1 MINWKR
7 FLLGAKYAL
16 YAEVGLAV
24 ISYII
29 WMIVVRSNPSPYDI
43 AVFSMGTGG
52 LLFLIAGC
60 VGPGRYHRTYDL
72 ILYTPKDGSSYS
84 ESFQVNAFV
93 VDESIHSADVIVNGH
108 KVGSLTFKDFV
119 GSTIIKRKDIMETIL
134 NKIWLESGSIKS
146 NETVFSLFDYTEE
159 MTDDEIEDFNRIETS
174 EFDLPILETREKYIG
189 FLQRSLGSISLGVLL
204 VGIITMV
211 LGSIIEIL

>member
-7 FLLGAKYAL
+7 FLDGAKYSL
-16 YAEVGLAV
+16 MAEVGLSI

-29 WMIVVRSNPSPYDI
+29 WMIVVRSNPPPYYI

-52 LLFLIAGC
+52 LLLLIAGC
-60 VGPGRYHRTYDL
+60 VGPGRYHKTYDL

-93 VDESIHSADVIVNGH
+93 IDESIQSADVIVNGH
-108 KVGSLTFKDFV
+108 KVGSVTFKDFI
-119 GSTIIKRKDIMETIL
+119 GSTIVNRKDIMETIL

-159 MTDDEIEDFNRIETS
+159 MSDDEIEDFSRIETS
-174 EFDLPILETREKYIG
+174 EFDLPILETREKYIK
-189 FLQRSLGSISLGVLL
+189 FLRRSLGSISLGVLL
-204 VGIITMV
+204 VGMVTMF
-211 LGSIIEIL
+211 LGALVEIS